1 MEFAPIAGSGPHGT
15 ADAADAG
22 RLLVIVPDA
31 DADEAELARRIW
43 GMVSGRVRTVV
54 FLGSCPG
61 PREEPRVRRRLSALA
76 AATRMDEVDVET
88 RLSRPGDWT
97 GSVKSAWRQGDIVVC
112 PAEPRVGF
120 SRRPLSQ
127 MLRDTLGIQVW
138 TVSGLYPPRNGPWRV
153 PLQIL
158 IGWVV
163 PLITVAAFFW
173 IQVRI
178 ERVTPDLARDVLLS
192 FSVAV
197 EIILIWISQVLV
209 A

>member
-1 MEFAPIAGSGPHGT
+1 MLFAPIPGSGSHRT
-15 ADAADAG
+15 AAATGAS
-22 RLLVIVPDA
+22 RLLVLIPDA
-31 DADEAELARRIW
+31 DTDEAELVRRIW
-43 GMVSGRVRTVV
+43 AMASEGVRTVV

-61 PREEPRVRRRLSALA
+61 PREESRVRRRLSALA
-76 AATRMDEVDVET
+76 AATRMDEVDVDT
-88 RLSRPGDWT
+88 RLARTGDWA
-97 GSVKSAWRQGDIVVC
+97 GSVKAAWRQGDIVVC

-120 SRRPLSQ
+120 TRRPLSQ
-127 MLRDTLGIQVW
+127 MLQDTLGIPVW
-138 TVSGLYPPRNGPWRV
+138 TVSGLYPPRNAPWRL

-178 ERVTPDLARDVLLS
+178 ERVTPDLARDILLS
-192 FSVAV
+192 LSVAV
-197 EIILIWISQVLV
+197 EILLIWISQVLV